1 MVFMKPKKKN
11 LLLSMSEL
19 AEADYAKESEELE
32 QMYRRLLKGRAQFE
46 EVMANILDS
55 LMQISS
61 LDLSLNHYSEILK
74 KVSDSVSDATE
85 LIHAASNEADSISK
99 TVSAQHEELTNT
111 IIEISEESGTVYQRI
126 REGQQELTATRGCL
140 TVPSAYQ
147 KKCSRT

>member
-55 LMQISS
+55 LMQI
-61 LDLSLNHYSEILK
+61 IL
-74 KVSDSVSDATE
+74 AFQPR
-85 LIHAASNEADSISK
+85 N
-99 TVSAQHEELTNT
+99 
-111 IIEISEESGTVYQRI
+111 
-126 REGQQELTATRGCL
+126 
-140 TVPSAYQ
+140 
-147 KKCSRT
+147 